1 MNIFSLILSSFCFI
15 AYIIYSSCFIFC
27 RFMTISGH
35 TYGRPIAG
43 QKEVCAISY
52 SDSNCYWKTAEG
64 VFIKPSDPP
73 KAAIGHIHSE
83 L

>member
-1 MNIFSLILSSFCFI
+1 
-15 AYIIYSSCFIFC
+15 
-27 RFMTISGH
+27 MTISGH